1 MNLKN
6 LFKFTQPVQ
15 TAVAPTVNNPDNIRD
30 NETYV
35 AYGRRMCG
43 RVNASIHV
51 LNPLMQRVFLHE
63 RQRQSDDERLQQS
76 HRQRLREEIVE
87 LNRSIDSNQIEQDH
101 AEQKKRDKEDQ
112 IVALRNELDEAKGN
126 IGEANKMARVKMTIG
141 LLILAILTV
150 YLFIFYSSTFFSAF
164 FKDFDEIGDNL
175 LAQAMFDS
183 KALPMALANGLG
195 CLMFVCTAPIIF
207 MGLGY
212 LLHFYSVEKGNAKYL
227 KIGVTVAITFIFDCI
242 LAYLIAKKIYDI
254 DIMTRLGEFPPFS
267 ISMAITDINVWAV
280 IYCGFITYMIWGF
293 VFDLTMSAYEELKT
307 NKKEI
312 SRIENEIKHNEEAK
326 REIIA
331 ELTRLRTQKVE
342 FESKKTNLENRL
354 NQNTYIWDDNVIRT
368 AISDFFAGWIAMMD
382 PLGRT
387 NNEQLECQEVYNQTI
402 NQLFNNN

>member
-1 MNLKN
+1 
-6 LFKFTQPVQ
+6 
-15 TAVAPTVNNPDNIRD
+15 
-30 NETYV
+30 
-35 AYGRRMCG
+35 
-43 RVNASIHV
+43 
-51 LNPLMQRVFLHE
+51 
-63 RQRQSDDERLQQS
+63 
-76 HRQRLREEIVE
+76 
-87 LNRSIDSNQIEQDH
+87 
-101 AEQKKRDKEDQ
+101 
-112 IVALRNELDEAKGN
+112 
-126 IGEANKMARVKMTIG
+126 
-141 LLILAILTV
+141 
-150 YLFIFYSSTFFSAF
+150 
-164 FKDFDEIGDNL
+164 
-175 LAQAMFDS
+175 
-183 KALPMALANGLG
+183 
-195 CLMFVCTAPIIF
+195 

-280 IYCGFITYMIWGF
+280 IFCGFITYMIWGF

-368 AISDFFAGWIAMMD
+368 AISDFFAGWIAMMA

-387 NNEQLECQEVYNQTI
+387 GDEQLECLGVYNQTV
-402 NQLFNNN
+402 NQLFNN